1 MKNTFLLRA
10 EFIEWLV
17 TIAKFPLAS
26 AKSYC
31 SYVAAAD
38 KTFILDKEGKNEETN
53 LFKMLDVLVY
63 NGDTF
68 GMDNTIITLINELSK
83 DKIEEQLKTPLSSIQ
98 KWRSGLFQYREFLYY
113 HIETNIEDKETELI
127 IDEYETAKE
136 ENPLVDPFENFNL
149 DEREDAGSITLLDFD
164 DEIVLDENTIY
175 NYSKNDLYKIFSF
188 RIITQD
194 RFYDSIFYPISFI
207 KRFLYLK
214 GEKQFLD
221 NWVERMLDRV
231 NVHLEDGMIPLN
243 TVSELEICNR
253 KIYVKSKGI
262 SEMAFTKLSD
272 NKTLVPFDIQL
283 LRKVALDHEKPLLH
297 IMSENMEALLTFQ
310 SITKELKKHL
320 RGTINRK
327 KLMKSNNHVLKSAFF
342 DELNLGN
349 LKQEMELIASKTS
362 LQLMDLGHNLAKG
375 TTAKS

>member
-1 MKNTFLLRA
+1 MKNTFLLRD

-38 KTFILDKEGKNEETN
+38 KTFILHKEGKIEETN
-53 LFKMLDVLVY
+53 LFKILDVLVY

-113 HIETNIEDKETELI
+113 HIETTIDYKETAE
-127 IDEYETAKE
+127 E
-136 ENPLVDPFENFNL
+136 ENPLVDPFEDFNL
-149 DEREDAGSITLLDFD
+149 DDREETGSITLLDFD

-194 RFYDSIFYPISFI
+194 RLYDSIFYPISFI

-221 NWVERMLDRV
+221 NWVERLLDSV
-231 NVHLEDGMIPLN
+231 NVHLEDGSIQLN
-243 TVSELEICNR
+243 SVSELEISNR

-310 SITKELKKHL
+310 AITQELKKHL
-320 RGTINRK
+320 HGTINRK
-327 KLMKSNNHVLKSAFF
+327 KLGKANNFVLKSDFF
-342 DELNLGN
+342 DVLNLDN
-349 LKQEMELIASKTS
+349 LKKEMELIASKTS
-362 LQLMDLGHNLAKG
+362 LQLMDSRHNSSKG
-375 TTAKS
+375 TSVNS